1 MALKIALI
9 ALVVLAL
16 GAAIFAFHFAAS
28 GGVKFPS
35 IFSSSTFAGFS
46 ILPSQREQTLPTIPQ
61 GTSTA
66 VRGAYSSGAAGQG
79 GAGWTAAANLTVDP
93 STVPA
98 SQIPSG
104 WTAAQLSP
112 YFHEVRIGGVSSG
125 GFGYYGT
132 ITLNTYFANPQAT
145 GTIDITRWHIKTRA
159 SGEYIPGAIAL
170 YDPSGLAAP
179 SDIRLKNGDVV
190 YLYSSSAPFN
200 LRLNECIG
208 WIAGVANFQPAIPAY
223 CPPPALSRATRFS
236 GACQQYVET
245 LGGCTPPDLSSPL
258 VPRTDYACQDYLE
271 NNFNYKSCFDAH
283 LGDPNFLSN
292 QVWVWMGSNVVN
304 QYHDTV
310 DLLDANGKLVDE
322 YTY

>member
-1 MALKIALI
+1 MILKIALI

-16 GAAIFAFHFAAS
+16 GAGIFAFHFATS
-28 GGVKFPS
+28 GGVKLPPF
-35 IFSSSTFAGFS
+35 FSSSTFAGFS
-46 ILPSQREQTLPTIPQ
+46 VVPSQHAQTLPSIPQ
-61 GTSTA
+61 GTST
-66 VRGAYSSGAAGQG
+66 
-79 GAGWTAAANLTVDP
+79 GAGGTYLGPGGTGTGSASAGLTVDP
-93 STVPA
+93 STVPL

-112 YFHEVRIGGVSSG
+112 YFHEVRIGGVSYG

-132 ITLNTYFANPQAT
+132 ITLNTYFANKQAT
-145 GTIDITRWHIKTRA
+145 GTIDVTGWHIKTRD

-170 YDPSGLAAP
+170 YDPSGLTAP

-208 WIAGVANFQPAIPAY
+208 WISGVADFQPAIPAY
-223 CPPPALSRATRFS
+223 CPQPDLSRASQFS
-236 GACQQYVET
+236 GACQQYLQT
-245 LGGCTPPDLSSPL
+245 LGGCAQPRIYNNPL

-271 NNFNYKSCFDAH
+271 NNFNYKSCFEAH

-304 QYHDTV
+304 RYHDTV
-310 DLLDANGKLVDE
+310 DLLDRNGKLVDE
-322 YTY
+322 YVY

>member
-16 GAAIFAFHFAAS
+16 GAGIFAFHFATS
-28 GGVKFPS
+28 GGVKLPPF
-35 IFSSSTFAGFS
+35 FSSSTFAGFS
-46 ILPSQREQTLPTIPQ
+46 IIPSQHEQTLPTIPQ
-61 GTSTA
+61 GTST
-66 VRGAYSSGAAGQG
+66 
-79 GAGWTAAANLTVDP
+79 GAGGTYLGPSGGTGSGSGSAGLTIDP
-93 STVPA
+93 SSVPS

-112 YFHEVRIGGVSSG
+112 YFHEVRIGGASYG

-132 ITLNTYFANPQAT
+132 ITLNTYFANQQAT
-145 GTIDITRWHIKTRA
+145 GTIDITGWRIRTRN
-159 SGEYIPGAIAL
+159 SGEYIPGAIEL
-170 YDPSGLAAP
+170 YDPSGLTAP
-179 SDIRLKNGDVV
+179 SDIRLKNNDVV

-208 WIAGVANFQPAIPAY
+208 WIANVAHFQPAIPAY
-223 CPPPALSRATRFS
+223 CPQPDLSQASQFS
-236 GACQQYVET
+236 GACQQYVQS
-245 LGGCTPPDLSSPL
+245 LGGCTVPNLSNPL

-271 NNFNYKSCFDAH
+271 NNFNYKSCFEAH

-304 QYHDTV
+304 RYHDTV
-310 DLLDANGKLVDE
+310 DLLDRNGRLVDE
-322 YTY
+322 YVY